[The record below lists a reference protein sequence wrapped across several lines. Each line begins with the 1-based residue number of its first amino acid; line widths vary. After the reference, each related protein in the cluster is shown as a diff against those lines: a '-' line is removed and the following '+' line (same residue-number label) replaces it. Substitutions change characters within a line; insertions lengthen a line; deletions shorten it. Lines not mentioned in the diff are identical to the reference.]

1 MIWFSDLQSW
11 EPLHVDY
18 HGSTATFGLGGRGQ
32 PADVT
37 ARNNGEMHAAI
48 SMTHLNSSKHMKS
61 PANAVREKVSETERL
76 PYFTG
81 FLCILGGYGLT
92 SNTVN
97 YSERLL
103 IWTVAPPTPIKKENS
118 MNTVHS
124 CRQTCSSAS
133 FNRTP
138 LYYKY
143 AIPLAA

>member
-1 MIWFSDLQSW
+1 
-11 EPLHVDY
+11 
-18 HGSTATFGLGGRGQ
+18 
-32 PADVT
+32 
-37 ARNNGEMHAAI
+37 MHAAI

-103 IWTVAPPTPIKKENS
+103 I
-118 MNTVHS
+118 
-124 CRQTCSSAS
+124 
-133 FNRTP
+133 
-138 LYYKY
+138 
-143 AIPLAA
+143 